1 MSLGSGPL
9 GYKDW
14 QRLTNW
20 DDPVLIDQVTTK
32 HTGLFQSGILATA
45 RLAAVMGRMWVTTSP
60 VQVTLEYFLDQAAT
74 KPCGK
79 QTFVLDP
86 TVSQLAQ
93 LKYPCL
99 GPWLQISWQPK
110 EESEGYNLTARV
122 FLTNRQHPLIL
133 TPTGP
138 ALVATSH
145 LVGAKGGQVD
155 SWPSSQFA
163 GPIRIKG
170 FSVQPWT
177 IWLQAE
183 NSPGIFT
190 VTEVLS
196 GAPST
201 NAAVTTIAP
210 ATAWKLTAIN
220 TGEAEGEIGVN
231 CWPSL
236 TGSS

>member
-1 MSLGSGPL
+1 MLGAGPL

-20 DDPVLIDQVTTK
+20 DDPVLIDQVTVK
-32 HTGLFQSGILATA
+32 HTGLFQSPVLATA

-60 VQVTLEYFLDQAAT
+60 VQCTLEYFLDQAAT

-110 EESEGYNLTARV
+110 EEAESYLLTARV

-133 TPTGP
+133 TPTTP
-138 ALVATSH
+138 VLVNANPLVAP
-145 LVGAKGGQVD
+145 GGGQVD
-155 SWPSSQFA
+155 AWPPSQYA

-170 FSVQPWT
+170 FSSQSWT
-177 IWLQAE
+177 VWLQAE
-183 NSPGIFT
+183 YTPGFFT
-190 VTEVLS
+190 VSEVL
-196 GAPST
+196 
-201 NAAVTTIAP
+201 AAAGNVNGFVTTIAP
-210 ATAWKLTAIN
+210 ATAWKLTLIN
-220 TGEAEGEIGVN
+220 GGGAEANVN
-231 CWPSL
+231 AVCWPSL